1 MASCSVRFEF
11 YCGEAQELKYTH
23 DLPRS
28 LVSEAQDAGQTAG
41 YNDLFVAAVLP
52 FMKEHEAACRAA
64 SNPFCENCGLF
75 AMNILQSP
83 MSWLHRAEDPF
94 VGIWVSSV
102 CGKGECE
109 TRIRQEIQDTMCA
122 IAQEDPH
129 RRPSTC
135 MEILPCK
142 VCGKTEGIK
151 RCGRCKVVGY
161 CGKEHQKADWKVHK
175 KICIHKDG

>member
-23 DLPRS
+23 NLPRS
-28 LVSEAQDAGQTAG
+28 LVSEAQAAGQNAG

-64 SNPFCENCGLF
+64 SNLFCENCGLF
-75 AMNILQSP
+75 TMNILQSP
-83 MSWLHRAEDPF
+83 MSWLHMAEDPF

-109 TRIRQEIQDTMCA
+109 TRIRQEIQDTMCE
-122 IAQEDPH
+122 IAQEGPH
-129 RRPSTC
+129 RRPRTC

-161 CGKEHQKADWKVHK
+161 CGKEHQKVDWKVHK